1 MSSTVSP
8 TPDDKVDE
16 PSFRSGFEPRL
27 SGVRAECDGGA
38 PVADTHLAG
47 RQDFAGRLTG
57 NYRDFG
63 PYPWR
68 WYLMTELTKKPNGYS
83 LDAVWCD
90 AGNLTILDEDKLSIP
105 LVP

>member
-38 PVADTHLAG
+38 PVAGTHLAG
-47 RQDFAGRLTG
+47 RQYFAGRLTG

-68 WYLMTELTKKPNGYS
+68 CYLMTELTKKPNGYS